1 MGDTKVDV
9 SKIVESSKREIAR
22 DLINEITSFFEA
34 QNVDLKTFNLL
45 LVVGG
50 GALSSGESKALSE
63 LIYNGVVDYI
73 PKIRLL
79 EEGIVKEPLLYE
91 GALDLT
97 TLRNLNLLGVLTAK
111 ALQSK

>member
-1 MGDTKVDV
+1 M
-9 SKIVESSKREIAR
+9 
-22 DLINEITSFFEA
+22 
-34 QNVDLKTFNLL
+34 
-45 LVVGG
+45 
-50 GALSSGESKALSE
+50 
-63 LIYNGVVDYI
+63 VDYI

-79 EEGIVKEPLLYE
+79 EEGIVEEPLLYE